1 MIKDGTM
8 FREVDPNLWD
18 ISTRLDEC
26 AKTGVDVQ
34 VLSTVPV
41 MFSYWAKPEH
51 TLTLSQILNDHIHGA
66 VSESPSRFIGLGTIP
81 MQAPDLAV
89 QELERCVKELGFPG
103 VQIGTNVNGINL
115 SGSEFFPIFE
125 AAADLGASVFIHPWD
140 MMAEDDMKH
149 YWLPWLVG
157 MPAETSRAICSLIFG
172 GVLERLPN
180 LRIAFAHDADA
191 LDFLVKKVGPDKISL
206 GTDYPFPLGEEKP
219 GSLVKSQTNFTDVMK
234 EKILGTNAFDW
245 LGITSRNFTE

>member
-103 VQIGTNVNGINL
+103 VQIGTKVN
-115 SGSEFFPIFE
+115 
-125 AAADLGASVFIHPWD
+125 
-140 MMAEDDMKH
+140 
-149 YWLPWLVG
+149 
-157 MPAETSRAICSLIFG
+157 
-172 GVLERLPN
+172 
-180 LRIAFAHDADA
+180 
-191 LDFLVKKVGPDKISL
+191 
-206 GTDYPFPLGEEKP
+206 
-219 GSLVKSQTNFTDVMK
+219 
-234 EKILGTNAFDW
+234 
-245 LGITSRNFTE
+245 